1 MAVLVNAMPWVT
13 GSMGILAPAYS
24 SRLWIASAQKCGGVQ
39 AKMIITSS
47 QGSAESCP
55 VMEVQ
60 PSSGG
65 MAPASPPM
73 TIFWGVA
80 RFSSRV

>member
-1 MAVLVNAMPWVT
+1 MA
-13 GSMGILAPAYS
+13 
-24 SRLWIASAQKCGGVQ
+24 RDQKWGGVQ
-39 AKMIITSS
+39 VKMIITSN

-55 VMEVQ
+55 VMLVQ

-73 TIFWGVA
+73 TMFCGVA